1 MVSRRRMG
9 VAAAKVVLG
18 VVLGK
23 LGVAHAQVPREQ
35 RQLVLAST
43 TSTDQSGLFAH
54 LLPRF
59 KQATGIAVRV
69 VAVGSGQAL
78 DIARRGDADAVLTHD
93 PEAEQRFVHEGF
105 ASERRAV
112 MHNDFVLLG
121 PPADPHGVAGN
132 AIVQAL
138 RKLDGSAAAFISRGD
153 ASGTHAL
160 EQRLWAEAGVPRER
174 LPRGFRE
181 CGCGMGQALNMA
193 AAVPGMAYVLADRAT
208 WLAHASRT
216 SLPVLVQGDARLFN
230 PYSAMVVS
238 RQRHPHV
245 RHEAATAWADWL
257 TSAAGKAAIN
267 EFRVQG
273 QQVFFAA
280 PGGAAAARST
290 RADVAAPAQRGLNGA

>member
-1 MVSRRRMG
+1 MVMRHLRWTMAW
-9 VAAAKVVLG
+9 VAALMPAWWCPND
-18 VVLGK
+18 
-23 LGVAHAQVPREQ
+23 AWAQSPREP
-35 RQLVLAST
+35 RQMVLAST

-59 KQATGIAVRV
+59 KQASGIEVRV

-78 DIARRGDADAVLTHD
+78 DIARRGDADAVLVHD
-93 PEAEQRFVHEGF
+93 PDAEQRFVAEGF

-121 PPADPHGVAGN
+121 PEADPAGVAGRDVV
-132 AIVQAL
+132 AAWQ
-138 RKLDGSAAAFISRGD
+138 KLAGSEAGFISRGD

-160 EQRLWAEAGVPRER
+160 EQRLWAAAGVPRAR

-193 AAVPGMAYVLADRAT
+193 VALPSTAYVLSDRAT
-208 WLAHASRT
+208 WLAHASRQR
-216 SLPVLVQGDARLFN
+216 LRVLVQGDARLFN
-230 PYSAMVVS
+230 PYSVMVVS

-245 RHEAATAWADWL
+245 RHEAAAAWADWL

-280 PGGAAAARST
+280 P
-290 RADVAAPAQRGLNGA
+290 